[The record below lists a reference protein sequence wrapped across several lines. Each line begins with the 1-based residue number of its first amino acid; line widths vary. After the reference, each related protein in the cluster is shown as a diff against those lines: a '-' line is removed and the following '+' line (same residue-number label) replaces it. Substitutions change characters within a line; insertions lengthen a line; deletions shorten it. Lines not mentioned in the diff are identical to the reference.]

1 MPKSSQLISVSDQFF
16 MKGDISFFLT
26 LSLWTAIKGCLSV
39 FDTFQRRALSS
50 QPTSYQVLYIHVL
63 FMLCLIQFFWYSDTF
78 HHCQVN
84 VTPELSNTP
93 SITKAY
99 PPNFSDF
106 ERDHGEKRVPESRS
120 IFANVKINI
129 NCHCTMTQSDS
140 KEEVSL
146 LDIELILGH
155 FGAAVQ
161 IIGAN

>member
-1 MPKSSQLISVSDQFF
+1 MN
-16 MKGDISFFLT
+16 
-26 LSLWTAIKGCLSV
+26 
-39 FDTFQRRALSS
+39 
-50 QPTSYQVLYIHVL
+50 YYIHVL

-129 NCHCTMTQSDS
+129 NCDCTMTQSDS
-140 KEEVSL
+140 KEEGSL
-146 LDIELILGH
+146 LDIELILRH

>member
-1 MPKSSQLISVSDQFF
+1 
-16 MKGDISFFLT
+16 
-26 LSLWTAIKGCLSV
+26 
-39 FDTFQRRALSS
+39 
-50 QPTSYQVLYIHVL
+50 
-63 FMLCLIQFFWYSDTF
+63 MLCLIQFFWYSDTF

-129 NCHCTMTQSDS
+129 NCDCTMTQSDS
-140 KEEVSL
+140 KEEGSL
-146 LDIELILGH
+146 LDIELILRH

>member
-1 MPKSSQLISVSDQFF
+1 M
-16 MKGDISFFLT
+16 
-26 LSLWTAIKGCLSV
+26 TAIKGCISEYDIFLVERALLSQPTPHELLYTCFIYAL
-39 FDTFQRRALSS
+39 FDTFQYCR
-50 QPTSYQVLYIHVL
+50 
-63 FMLCLIQFFWYSDTF
+63 
-78 HHCQVN
+78 VN

-140 KEEVSL
+140 KEEGKSV
-146 LDIELILGH
+146 IVGH
-155 FGAAVQ
+155 
-161 IIGAN
+161 